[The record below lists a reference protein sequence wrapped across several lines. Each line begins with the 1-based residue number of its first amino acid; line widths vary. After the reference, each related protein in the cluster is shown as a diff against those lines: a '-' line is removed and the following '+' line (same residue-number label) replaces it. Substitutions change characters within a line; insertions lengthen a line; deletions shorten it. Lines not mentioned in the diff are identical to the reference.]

1 MNETEILIRGIVAGV
16 ILMLPLVCLS
26 IIKWVRWK
34 GWSQFWKMMHS
45 DLEKQN
51 ETLFTRI
58 KLLEAD
64 KELRS
69 RHD

>member
-1 MNETEILIRGIVAGV
+1 VGKVE
-16 ILMLPLVCLS
+16 
-26 IIKWVRWK
+26 

-51 ETLFTRI
+51 ERLFTRI

-64 KELRS
+64 KESRR